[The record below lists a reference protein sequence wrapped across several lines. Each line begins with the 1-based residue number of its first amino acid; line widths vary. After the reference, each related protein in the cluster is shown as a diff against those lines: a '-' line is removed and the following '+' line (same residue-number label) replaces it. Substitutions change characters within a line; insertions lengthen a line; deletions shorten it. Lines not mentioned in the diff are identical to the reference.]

1 MQLKYKISITMTLFS
16 LLILGLVSYFYGQMS
31 YKSVL
36 KHEKQK
42 ILEGAVESA
51 REIKVELL
59 SKLSNVKTISLAPI
73 VLDSLKINNVECATD
88 ENETL
93 QEHIQMLNERWMH
106 AYDENDAFVKPYL
119 NNPLALFLKEQ
130 QTAFSGVYGEIF
142 ITNSYGV
149 LVATTGKLTTLSHAH
164 KYWWQ
169 EAYADGKGKVF
180 FDDRGFDASVNGYV
194 IGIVVPIKADGEII
208 GILKANV
215 NIMTTLSSA
224 VKQYKKLNMGTLA
237 IARTKGAIVYEES
250 LPPLSTSVNPKIL
263 KNLQQKETGSRVI
276 KNYNQEVLVAYAPV
290 EMSLDD
296 EKITFGGK
304 PKTSGSFK
312 GNNGE
317 IWHTVIK
324 YDKKL
329 ALRESRDTN
338 INIIL
343 IGLVLTFFSFLAS
356 ILIGRWISSPVEK
369 LQQAQAELQ
378 KQEEIM
384 VAQSRHAA
392 MGEMISMIA
401 HQWRQ
406 PISVIA
412 MGANN
417 IMADVEL
424 EMVDEKRLEIYSKDI
439 LNKTQELS
447 KTIDD
452 FKNFFRP
459 DKELSNVL
467 VEDILNDVFSVV
479 GQSLANDDI
488 EVTREF
494 HNGREIQTY
503 KRELMQVLINIVKN
517 AKEAIDA
524 SEAKERK
531 ISIVINETKDEM
543 LIQICDSGGGIKEE
557 IMGNIFDPY
566 FSTKSQNVGT
576 GIGLYMS
583 KTIIEKHLNGILSA
597 YNLGSGACFEIRL
610 PLTIETDGEHNE

>member
-1 MQLKYKISITMTLFS
+1 M
-16 LLILGLVSYFYGQMS
+16 
-31 YKSVL
+31 
-36 KHEKQK
+36 
-42 ILEGAVESA
+42 
-51 REIKVELL
+51 
-59 SKLSNVKTISLAPI
+59 
-73 VLDSLKINNVECATD
+73 
-88 ENETL
+88 
-93 QEHIQMLNERWMH
+93 
-106 AYDENDAFVKPYL
+106 
-119 NNPLALFLKEQ
+119 
-130 QTAFSGVYGEIF
+130 
-142 ITNSYGV
+142 
-149 LVATTGKLTTLSHAH
+149 
-164 KYWWQ
+164 
-169 EAYADGKGKVF
+169 
-180 FDDRGFDASVNGYV
+180 
-194 IGIVVPIKADGEII
+194 
-208 GILKANV
+208 
-215 NIMTTLSSA
+215 
-224 VKQYKKLNMGTLA
+224 
-237 IARTKGAIVYEES
+237 
-250 LPPLSTSVNPKIL
+250 
-263 KNLQQKETGSRVI
+263 
-276 KNYNQEVLVAYAPV
+276 
-290 EMSLDD
+290 
-296 EKITFGGK
+296 
-304 PKTSGSFK
+304 
-312 GNNGE
+312 
-317 IWHTVIK
+317 
-324 YDKKL
+324 
-329 ALRESRDTN
+329 
-338 INIIL
+338 
-343 IGLVLTFFSFLAS
+343 
-356 ILIGRWISSPVEK
+356 EK

-524 SEAKERK
+524 SEANERK

-543 LIQICDSGGGIKEE
+543 LIKICDSGGGIKEE

-610 PLTIETDGEHNE
+610 PLTIEIDGGHNE